1 MIKIR
6 VLQLITSLMFFIFSA
21 LAGESSKEEGNDK
34 VVDKSRMLQSTI
46 LDGKVS
52 IVGGAELIG
61 KMLSRVVEANEQS
74 LSGNILEIAC
84 NYGGV
89 ANFIKLQKRDNI
101 FGIDIDET
109 AINYAKEHYPGI
121 DFRVADAMKL
131 NDVFKEDF
139 FNFIYIFDTA
149 HSISDKL
156 SLFQRMKSIS
166 KQGSIFVIID
176 YAVRDSDED
185 KISDD
190 KGNTITPLNLKKLE
204 PLMEYIGLD
213 VIETIDITAEY
224 KAWYS
229 QTIEYIA
236 QDRENLLNTGYSDD
250 DLKLIVDKYTY
261 LLDFMKQGK
270 IGGVMLIIHKT

>member
-1 MIKIR
+1 MIKIKI
-6 VLQLITSLMFFIFSA
+6 LQLIVFYIFFIFSA
-21 LAGESSKEEGNDK
+21 LAQSQSEENK
-34 VVDKSRMLQSTI
+34 TADKSRMLQSTI
-46 LDGKVS
+46 LGGRAS
-52 IVGGAELIG
+52 IVGGPELVG
-61 KMLSRVVEANEQS
+61 KMLTKVAEANEQS

-89 ANFIKLQKRDNI
+89 ANFIKLQKRDKV

-109 AINYAKEHYPGI
+109 AINYAKDQYPGI

-139 FNFIYIFDTA
+139 FSFIYMFDTA

-213 VIETIDITAEY
+213 VLETIDITAEY
-224 KAWYS
+224 KAWYN
-229 QTIEYIA
+229 QTLDYIA
-236 QDRENLLNTGYSDD
+236 QTKEDLLKNGYSDD
-250 DLKLIVDKYTY
+250 DLKIITDKYTY

-270 IGGVMLIIHKT
+270 IGGLMLIIRKV